1 MFTSHLSELV
11 NVNEVKQLDNLKV
24 YHMSVSFSDDKIIFD
39 RKLTP
44 GVGPNHYGIKIAES
58 LGLDK
63 KFISLANQIHHRLNG
78 DSNHIVNQKK
88 SVYNSNVLMGK
99 CEMPECTNDACE
111 THHIYE
117 QADCDE
123 NGNTGHFHKN
133 KDFNLIPLCKECHA
147 QITHGNLQI
156 HGWKE
161 TSHGMELDYEIID
174 NKQEKKS
181 NKKYSEKNIKLI
193 KKYYE
198 KYNITLS
205 KKKIIDKLLSDE
217 DLQIGM
223 ATFNKIIKG
232 EY

>member
-1 MFTSHLSELV
+1 
-11 NVNEVKQLDNLKV
+11 
-24 YHMSVSFSDDKIIFD
+24 
-39 RKLTP
+39 
-44 GVGPNHYGIKIAES
+44 
-58 LGLDK
+58 
-63 KFISLANQIHHRLNG
+63 
-78 DSNHIVNQKK
+78 
-88 SVYNSNVLMGK
+88 
-99 CEMPECTNDACE
+99 
-111 THHIYE
+111 
-117 QADCDE
+117 
-123 NGNTGHFHKN
+123 
-133 KDFNLIPLCKECHA
+133 
-147 QITHGNLQI
+147 
-156 HGWKE
+156 
-161 TSHGMELDYEIID
+161 SHGMELDYEIID